1 MTSEARTQWVREE
14 VGRQGQWS
22 QVATRTTTA
31 SGQLCPVGWAWL
43 PKTFRSGLA
52 QRTPPQTHASHQVS
66 QQGRPGQAWGGQSG
80 RERGLGLASKPKDRR
95 TVFLDARLLGWPEGL
110 VEIRGEC
117 TFSQATPRPSHGSGK
132 SWRPQKPPEA
142 PCCCVWEAL
151 RVEALTCPLHCGSGR
166 AELGVGGPPLPPS
179 GAGSR
184 VPPGRPWG
192 SSQPPRPH
200 PCPNPV
206 LWGFPSPAARLS
218 DGSNKENFKATSWT
232 RSRERVSARITANSS
247 VGL

>member
-1 MTSEARTQWVREE
+1 M
-14 VGRQGQWS
+14 
-22 QVATRTTTA
+22 
-31 SGQLCPVGWAWL
+31 GWAWL

-142 PCCCVWEAL
+142 PRCCVWEAL
-151 RVEALTCPLHCGSGR
+151 RDEALTCPLHCGSGR
-166 AELGVGGPPLPPS
+166 AELGWGAAPPTLRCWQQGASWPALGQQPAPQTSSLPKPGPVGIPEP
-179 GAGSR
+179 
-184 VPPGRPWG
+184 
-192 SSQPPRPH
+192 SSQALRW
-200 PCPNPV
+200 
-206 LWGFPSPAARLS
+206 L
-218 DGSNKENFKATSWT
+218 KQ
-232 RSRERVSARITANSS
+232 REF
-247 VGL
+247 

>member
-80 RERGLGLASKPKDRR
+80 RERGLGLASKPKDRH

-117 TFSQATPRPSHGSGK
+117 TFSQATPRPSHGSEK

-151 RVEALTCPLHCGSGR
+151 RDEALTCPLHCGSGR
-166 AELGVGGPPLPPS
+166 AELGWGAAPPTLRCWQQGASWPALGQQPAPQTSSLPKPGPVGIPEP
-179 GAGSR
+179 
-184 VPPGRPWG
+184 
-192 SSQPPRPH
+192 SSQALRW
-200 PCPNPV
+200 
-206 LWGFPSPAARLS
+206 L
-218 DGSNKENFKATSWT
+218 KQ
-232 RSRERVSARITANSS
+232 REF
-247 VGL
+247 